1 MQQKQIIDIAKRAI
15 RKGWDFEMLKYSDD
29 LYGKENLADE
39 VYEFVI
45 ECRKIGEDAFAAKYG
60 PL

>member
-1 MQQKQIIDIAKRAI
+1 MEQQEMINIAKRAI

-29 LYGKENLADE
+29 LYGKEALADE
-39 VYEFVI
+39 VFEFVI

-60 PL
+60 A